1 MRLVETWVQT
11 PLAQAIGWT
20 LVHSLWEGALVAL
33 ALAAALWA
41 VRSSRARYAAA
52 CLALIA
58 MLAGFGFTF
67 TREMPR
73 QRSRAVTV
81 VNARGALLPA
91 GFEGPNS
98 LVRRSA
104 ADFLPWLA
112 PFWMAGVMIFHLRSL
127 ASWMAARRLRRTG
140 VCLAPDLWRE
150 RLDRLGA
157 RLRLSR
163 PVTLLESCLA
173 EVPVVI
179 GYVRPAILMPVG
191 LFAGLPAGQIESI
204 LLHELAHIR
213 RYDYLVNLLQASVEG
228 FLFYHPAVWWISG
241 LIRAER
247 ENCCDDLVVVTH
259 GDAHE
264 YAAALATLEQ
274 NRWSAR
280 EAAPAATGGNLMQRI
295 RRLVDRPQAPRA
307 ALPPIFSA
315 GILALTA
322 AVVVLAAWPSKASPA
337 PAASATPG
345 APQRETTA
353 LPLSESEKNRREEK
367 LRKELETPYRRWLN
381 EDVAYIITEQER
393 AAFKRLATDEER
405 EHFIEQFWLRRDPTP
420 GTVENEFKEEHYRRI
435 AYANE
440 HYASSIPGWK
450 TDRGRIYIIYG
461 PADEIESHPAG
472 GAVTHPSEQWRYR
485 YIEGVGANVIIEFV
499 DSTGLGEYRMTR
511 DPNEKN
517 ALSGAPNPFG
527 PVFTSSEPGARVIV
541 QITSE
546 RRMLI
551 RIPLDFE
558 AKLYD
563 IYGRTRRSD
572 TGTTVSVF
580 EDALRLCKD
589 APGTTGCLERPV
601 FQPVPAATLE
611 PGPYIFEATVK
622 DSAGTV
628 QKTYTVKFTVE

>member
-1 MRLVETWVQT
+1 VTLIETWVQT

-33 ALAAALWA
+33 VLAAALWA
-41 VRSSRARYAAA
+41 IRSSRARYAAA
-52 CLALIA
+52 CLAMLV

-67 TREMPR
+67 TRVMP
-73 QRSRAVTV
+73 QRSHVATV
-81 VNARGALLPA
+81 ANGRDASLPA
-91 GFEGPNS
+91 GFEEPNS
-98 LVRRSA
+98 LVQRSA

-112 PFWMAGVMIFHLRSL
+112 PFWMAGVVIFHLRSL
-127 ASWMAARRLRRTG
+127 ASWMGARRLRRTG
-140 VCLAPDLWRE
+140 VCLAPDIWRE

-247 ENCCDDLVVVTH
+247 ENCCDDLVVATN

-264 YAAALATLEQ
+264 YAAALAALEQ

-295 RRLVDRPQAPRA
+295 RRLLDRPEAPRR
-307 ALPPIFSA
+307 ALTPVFSA

-322 AVVVLAAWPSKASPA
+322 AAVLTAWQQQPPVSP
-337 PAASATPG
+337 PLATPY
-345 APQRETTA
+345 T
-353 LPLSESEKNRREEK
+353 K
-367 LRKELETPYRRWLN
+367 WLT
-381 EDVAYIITEQER
+381 EDVVYIITDQER
-393 AAFKRLATDEER
+393 AAFKSLRTDTER

-420 GTVENEFKEEHYRRI
+420 DTVENEFKEEHYRRI
-435 AYANE
+435 AYANQ
-440 HYASSIPGWK
+440 HFAAPGIAGWR

-461 PADEIESHPAG
+461 PPDEIDAHPAG
-472 GAVTHPSEQWRYR
+472 SGASAYPSQQWRYR
-485 YIEGVGANVIIEFV
+485 RIDGVGANVIIDFV
-499 DSTGLGEYRMTR
+499 DPTRTGEYRMTR
-511 DPNEKN
+511 DPSK
-517 ALSGAPNPFG
+517 
-527 PVFTSSEPGARVIV
+527 
-541 QITSE
+541 
-546 RRMLI
+546 
-551 RIPLDFE
+551 
-558 AKLYD
+558 
-563 IYGRTRRSD
+563 
-572 TGTTVSVF
+572 
-580 EDALRLCKD
+580 
-589 APGTTGCLERPV
+589 RPT
-601 FQPVPAATLE
+601 Q
-611 PGPYIFEATVK
+611 
-622 DSAGTV
+622 
-628 QKTYTVKFTVE
+628 

>member
-1 MRLVETWVQT
+1 MLVETWVQT

-20 LVHSLWEGALVAL
+20 LVHSLWEGSVVAL

-41 VRSSRARYAAA
+41 IRSSRARYAAA
-52 CLALIA
+52 CLAMLA

-67 TREMPR
+67 ARAMPR
-73 QRSRAVTV
+73 QQSRVAFIA
-81 VNARGALLPA
+81 NARGALLPA
-91 GFEGPNS
+91 GFEEPKIP
-98 LVRRSA
+98 VRRRA
-104 ADFLPWLA
+104 ADSLPWLA
-112 PFWMAGVMIFHLRSL
+112 PFWMAGVAIFHLRSL

-191 LFAGLPAGQIESI
+191 LLAGLPAGQIESI

-247 ENCCDDLVVVTH
+247 ENCCDDLVVAMN

-295 RRLVDRPQAPRA
+295 RRLLDRPEAPRR
-307 ALPPIFSA
+307 ALTPIFSA
-315 GILALTA
+315 GILAITA
-322 AVVVLAAWPSKASPA
+322 AVVLTAWQQQPQVSP
-337 PAASATPG
+337 PLATPY
-345 APQRETTA
+345 T
-353 LPLSESEKNRREEK
+353 K
-367 LRKELETPYRRWLN
+367 WLN
-381 EDVAYIITEQER
+381 EDVAYIITDQER
-393 AAFKRLATDEER
+393 AAFKRLQTDEER

-420 GTVENEFKEEHYRRI
+420 GTPENEFKEEHYRRI

-461 PADEIESHPAG
+461 PPDEIEAHPSGGTYQRPAG
-472 GAVTHPSEQWRYR
+472 EGGGTTVAYPFEQWRYR
-485 YIEGVGANVIIEFV
+485 FIQGVGANVIIEFV
-499 DSTGLGEYRMTR
+499 DPSGLGEYRMTR

-517 ALSGAPNPFG
+517 APPDAPNPFG
-527 PVFTSSEPGARVIV
+527 PVFTSNEPGARVTVVIA
-541 QITSE
+541 SD

-551 RIPLDFE
+551 WIPIDFE
-558 AKLYD
+558 ARQYQID
-563 IYGRTRRSD
+563 GRTRRSD
-572 TGTTVSVF
+572 TGAFVRTFSEMVS
-580 EDALRLCKD
+580 LCKD
-589 APGTTGCLERPV
+589 APGTPGCLQRPV
-601 FQPVPAATLE
+601 YQPGQPLAGPIALD
-611 PGPYIFEATVK
+611 PGSYVFEATVR
-622 DSAGTV
+622 DSAGTA
-628 QKTYTVKFTVE
+628 QKTYTVNFSVD